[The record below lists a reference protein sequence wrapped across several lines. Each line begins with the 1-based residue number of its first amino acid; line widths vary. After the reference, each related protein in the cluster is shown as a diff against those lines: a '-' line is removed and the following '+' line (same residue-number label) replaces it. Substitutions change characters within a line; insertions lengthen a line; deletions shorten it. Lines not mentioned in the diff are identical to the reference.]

1 MTLGQ
6 IMRFALLQLG
16 EDEADI
22 EEYADL
28 FRMYANEAY
37 TELLQRYMKPKET
50 ITLRTDEA
58 GCAFLDGYGIRHI
71 VSARRKTDRAMIP
84 FVVSDD
90 GAQIKTGV
98 RGGEVELICEVE
110 CPMLREDTDEPK
122 LPEYAHAALVEYIC
136 YRHLNNGNLAKQS
149 RAQAH
154 LNRYYQIAGT
164 IRPQGYES
172 VRAMR
177 NLYAA
182 TDIRS

>member
-6 IMRFALLQLG
+6 IMRFALLQL
-16 EDEADI
+16 DEEPADI

-50 ITLRTDEA
+50 FTLHTDGN
-58 GCAFLDGYGIRHI
+58 GCAWLEGYGIRHI
-71 VSARRKTDRAMIP
+71 VSARRKTDRATIP
-84 FVVSDD
+84 FEISDD
-90 GAQIKTGV
+90 GMMLKTGI
-98 RGGEVELICEVE
+98 RGGEVDLVCEVE
-110 CPMLREDTDEPK
+110 CPMLTQDSDEPK
-122 LPEYAHAALVEYIC
+122 LPEYAHSALVEYIC
-136 YRHLNNGNLAKQS
+136 YRHLLNGNLAKQS
-149 RAQAH
+149 QAQAH

-164 IRPQGYES
+164 IRPQGFES
-172 VRAMR
+172 VRTMR